1 MTVMAGGLGGV
12 VVGRIEGDPGGVRSV
27 AQSWRSGA
35 GRLESAVGLSGG
47 ARGGVVSWEGEAAV
61 AFSGAA
67 GGLESG
73 LERGVGCLE
82 QGAGVLDDY
91 AAVLESAIHAAAALR
106 EQAGQVVLEAMAN
119 PLGAGAA
126 VGALSAIAGAWASL
140 RAEVDLA
147 AARAAAALGSPGS
160 GDASGGPQGSPE
172 KDEKSDYGWWS
183 WLSGKETEKTK
194 DRTAYTDEEWARLKE
209 QADGTGVWGDTHQG
223 HIGDCYLLASLQA
236 YSMTPEGQ
244 QFLRD
249 HVQWDDTA
257 ADGAGA
263 FVVTLYDGDKEVTVE
278 VQSQYDQGLQGE
290 SSLLD
295 IYERAYGIH
304 VGGNDLDNGGQGE
317 EAMEHVSGQD
327 AHHIDTHGGSGF
339 LGWPWWDDHKYTDE
353 EWNEIDQAVEDNKP
367 VVAGT
372 AGGDFNGADNAVV
385 SATVDTNGSGSN
397 KIDSGDAQGNY
408 KLVKGH
414 VYTVVDVDDDY
425 VTLKNPWGYNKD
437 QADGQSDNGL
447 IQITREDYE
456 KYFNRTDIGS
466 PY

>member
-1 MTVMAGGLGGV
+1 MLRGGLR
-12 VVGRIEGDPGGVRSV
+12 GRR
-27 AQSWRSGA
+27 R
-35 GRLESAVGLSGG
+35 R
-47 ARGGVVSWEGEAAV
+47 
-61 AFSGAA
+61 
-67 GGLESG
+67 
-73 LERGVGCLE
+73 
-82 QGAGVLDDY
+82 
-91 AAVLESAIHAAAALR
+91 
-106 EQAGQVVLEAMAN
+106 
-119 PLGAGAA
+119 
-126 VGALSAIAGAWASL
+126 
-140 RAEVDLA
+140 
-147 AARAAAALGSPGS
+147 
-160 GDASGGPQGSPE
+160 
-172 KDEKSDYGWWS
+172 DEKSDLVDWWS

-317 EAMEHVSGQD
+317 EAMEHVSGQE

-385 SATVDTNGSGSN
+385 SATVDTNGSGGN

-437 QADGQSDNGL
+437 QADGQSGNGL